1 MPRIKVLVVDDSAFM
16 RKVITGILSSSP
28 DIEVIGKAKNG
39 QEAFE
44 KVIKLK
50 PDVVTL
56 DIEMPVLDGLTTLG
70 YIMSEC
76 PTPVIML
83 SGAESKH
90 ADVTMTA
97 FQYGAVDFILKP
109 SGNISLDLDKIKD
122 EIVKKVKA
130 ASKVETHKL
139 GFIHERCKNDNAG
152 ISRREGVKETGK
164 KPQAAARQETHK
176 VDFTETIKPDKKS
189 KFKKIVIIGT
199 STGGPRALQQVIPLL
214 PSNLNAPVLV
224 VQHMPPEFTKSL
236 AERLDSQSNIT
247 VREARD
253 GDIVKSGIVL
263 IAPGDFHMTVRQE
276 EINGKTKEVIALS
289 KSEKVQG
296 VRPSVDVLL
305 NSVAPIYGANS
316 VGVILTGMGSDGTD
330 GIRRLK
336 LAGGRII
343 AEDES
348 TCVVYGMPRSI
359 IEQHLADYVL
369 PINKIAES
377 IAQIT

>member
-1 MPRIKVLVVDDSAFM
+1 MSRIKVLVVDDSAFM
-16 RKVITGILSSSP
+16 RKAITDILSSSP

-44 KVIKLK
+44 KTINLK
-50 PDVVTL
+50 PDVITM
-56 DIEMPVLDGLTTLG
+56 DIEMPVLDGLQTLG

-109 SGNISLDLDKIKD
+109 SGNISLDMDKIKD

-130 ASKVETHKL
+130 ASKVEIHKL
-139 GFIHERCKNDNAG
+139 GFIQEHDKIDNAG
-152 ISRREGVKETGK
+152 ISRREGDKVTAK
-164 KPQAAARQETHK
+164 KPKAAAREETRK
-176 VDFTETIKPDKKS
+176 VDLIETIEHPKKS
-189 KFKKIVIIGT
+189 NNNKIVIIGT

-224 VQHMPPEFTKSL
+224 VQHMPAGFTKSL
-236 AERLDSQSNIT
+236 AERLDSQSMIK
-247 VREARD
+247 VREAQD
-253 GDIVKSGIVL
+253 GDIVKPGIVL
-263 IAPGDFHMTVRQE
+263 IAPGDYHMTVRQE
-276 EINGKTKEVIALS
+276 EINGKTKEVIAII

-305 NSVAPIYGANS
+305 NSVAQIYGDNS
-316 VGVILTGMGSDGTD
+316 IGVILTGMGSDGTD

-336 LAGGRII
+336 LAGGRVI

-359 IEQHLADYVL
+359 VEQHLADYVL
-369 PINKIAES
+369 PIDKIAES
-377 IAQIT
+377 IAQIS

>member
-1 MPRIKVLVVDDSAFM
+1 MSRIKVLVVDDSAFM
-16 RKVITGILSSSP
+16 RKAITDILSSSP
-28 DIEVIGKAKNG
+28 EIEVIGKAKNG
-39 QEAFE
+39 QEACE
-44 KVIKLK
+44 KVIELK

-56 DIEMPVLDGLTTLG
+56 DIEMPVLDGLQTLG

-83 SGAESKH
+83 SAAESKH
-90 ADVTMTA
+90 ADVTMKA
-97 FQYGAVDFILKP
+97 FEYGAVDFILKP
-109 SGNISLDLDKIKD
+109 SGNISLDVNKIKD
-122 EIVKKVKA
+122 EMVKKVKA
-130 ASKVETHKL
+130 AAKVETHKL
-139 GFIHERCKNDNAG
+139 GFIQNKEDDSG
-152 ISRREGVKETGK
+152 ISRMECVREGGK
-164 KPQAAARQETHK
+164 KPKDSDVEIDRAEEQKIE
-176 VDFTETIKPDKKS
+176 PDKKS

-214 PSNLNAPVLV
+214 PPYFNAPVLV
-224 VQHMPPEFTKSL
+224 VQHMPAGFTKSL
-236 AERLDSQSNIT
+236 AERLDSQSSIK
-247 VREARD
+247 VREAVD
-253 GDIVKSGIVL
+253 GDIVRPGIVL
-263 IAPGDFHMTVRQE
+263 IAPGDYHMTVREE
-276 EINGKTKEVIALS
+276 EINGKTKEVIALI
-289 KSEKVQG
+289 KGEKVQG

-305 NSVAPIYGANS
+305 NSVAPIYGAHS

-336 LAGGRII
+336 SAGGRVI

-348 TCVVYGMPRSI
+348 TCVVFGMPRSI

>member
-1 MPRIKVLVVDDSAFM
+1 MSRIKVLVVDDSAFM
-16 RKVITGILSSSP
+16 RKAITDILSSSP
-28 DIEVIGKAKNG
+28 DIEVIGKARNG

-44 KVIKLK
+44 KVIRLK

-56 DIEMPVLDGLTTLG
+56 DIEMPVLDGLQTLG

-90 ADVTMTA
+90 ADVTMKA
-97 FQYGAVDFILKP
+97 FEYGAVDFILKP
-109 SGNISLDLDKIKD
+109 SGNISLDMNKIKD
-122 EIVKKVKA
+122 EMVKKVKA
-130 ASKVETHKL
+130 AAKVETHKL
-139 GFIHERCKNDNAG
+139 GFIHDEEYDSG
-152 ISRREGVKETGK
+152 ISGMESVKETGK
-164 KPQAAARQETHK
+164 KPKDSDVET
-176 VDFTETIKPDKKS
+176 DRTEEQKTEHGKKQN
-189 KFKKIVIIGT
+189 FKKIVIIGT
-199 STGGPRALQQVIPLL
+199 STGGPRALQRVIPLL
-214 PSNLNAPVLV
+214 PRYFNAPVLV
-224 VQHMPPEFTKSL
+224 VQHMPAGFTKSL
-236 AERLDSQSNIT
+236 AERLDSQSSIM
-247 VREARD
+247 VREAED
-253 GDIVKSGIVL
+253 GDEVRPGIVL
-263 IAPGDFHMTVRQE
+263 IAPGDYHMTVRQE
-276 EINGKTKEVIALS
+276 EINGNTKEVIALI

-336 LAGGRII
+336 SAGGRVI

-359 IEQHLADYVL
+359 VEQHLADYVL

>member
-16 RKVITGILSSSP
+16 RKVITNILSSSQ
-28 DIEVIGKAKNG
+28 DIEVIGKARNG
-39 QEAFE
+39 KEAFE

-56 DIEMPVLDGLTTLG
+56 DIEMPVLDGLHTLG

-90 ADVTMTA
+90 ADITMKA
-97 FQYGAVDFILKP
+97 FEYGAVDFILKP
-109 SGNISLDLDKIKD
+109 SGNISLDMDKIKD
-122 EIVKKVKA
+122 ELVKKVKA

-139 GFIHERCKNDNAG
+139 GFIQEHNKNDNAG
-152 ISRREGVKETGK
+152 ISRMEDVKETGK
-164 KPQAAARQETHK
+164 KPKDSAVVVET
-176 VDFTETIKPDKKS
+176 DLIEEQNAESGRKS

-199 STGGPRALQQVIPLL
+199 STGGPRALQQIIPFL
-214 PSNLNAPVLV
+214 PPYFNAPVLV
-224 VQHMPPEFTKSL
+224 VQHMPAGFTKSL
-236 AERLDSQSNIT
+236 AERLASQSGIM

-253 GDIVKSGIVL
+253 GDIVRPGIVL
-263 IAPGDFHMTVRQE
+263 IAPGDYHMTVRRE
-276 EINGKTKEVIALS
+276 EMNGKTKEVIALN
-289 KSEKVQG
+289 KGEKVQG

-305 NSVAPIYGANS
+305 NSVAQIYGANS

-336 LAGGRII
+336 SAGGRVI

>member
-1 MPRIKVLVVDDSAFM
+1 MSRIKVLVVDDSAFM
-16 RKVITGILSSSP
+16 RKAITDILSSSP
-28 DIEVIGKAKNG
+28 DIEVIGKARNG
-39 QEAFE
+39 REAFE
-44 KVIKLK
+44 KVIELK

-56 DIEMPVLDGLTTLG
+56 DIEMPILDGLQTLG

-97 FQYGAVDFILKP
+97 FEYGAVDFILKP
-109 SGNISLDLDKIKD
+109 SGNISLDMDKIKD
-122 EIVKKVKA
+122 EIIKKVKA
-130 ASKVETHKL
+130 AARVETHKL
-139 GFIHERCKNDNAG
+139 GFIEEHDKDNAD
-152 ISRREGVKETGK
+152 ISGMEGKTRK
-164 KPQAAARQETHK
+164 KPKAAAVVET
-176 VDFTETIKPDKKS
+176 DRTEEQKIEPDKKS

-214 PSNLNAPVLV
+214 PHYFNAPVLV
-224 VQHMPPEFTKSL
+224 VQHMPPGFTKSL
-236 AERLDSQSNIT
+236 AERLDSQSRIK
-247 VREARD
+247 VREAEE
-253 GDIVKSGIVL
+253 GDIVRPGIVL
-263 IAPGDFHMTVRQE
+263 IAPGDYHMTVRQE
-276 EINGKTKEVIALS
+276 EINGKTKEVIALT

-336 LAGGRII
+336 LAGGRVI

-359 IEQHLADYVL
+359 VEQHLADYVL

>member
-16 RKVITGILSSSP
+16 RKAITDILSSSQ
-28 DIEVIGKAKNG
+28 DMEVIGKARNG
-39 QEAFE
+39 QEAIE
-44 KVIKLK
+44 KVIELK

-56 DIEMPVLDGLTTLG
+56 DIEMPVLDGIQTLG

-83 SGAESKH
+83 SGAESTH

-109 SGNISLDLDKIKD
+109 SGNISLDMNKIKD
-122 EIVKKVKA
+122 EMVKKVKA
-130 ASKVETHKL
+130 AAKVETHKL
-139 GFIHERCKNDNAG
+139 GFIQEHGKNDNAG
-152 ISRREGVKETGK
+152 TSRMEDFKDARKKPKTTTGK
-164 KPQAAARQETHK
+164 ETHK
-176 VDFTETIKPDKKS
+176 VDSTETIEPDKKS
-189 KFKKIVIIGT
+189 KFKKIIIIGT

-224 VQHMPPEFTKSL
+224 VQHMPAGFTKSL
-236 AERLDSQSNIT
+236 AERLDSQSGIK

-253 GDIVKSGIVL
+253 GDIVRPGIVL
-263 IAPGDFHMTVRQE
+263 IAPGDYHMTVRQE
-276 EINGKTKEVIALS
+276 EINGKTKEVIALN

-305 NSVAPIYGANS
+305 NSVAQIYGANS
-316 VGVILTGMGSDGTD
+316 IGVILTGMGSDGTD

-336 LAGGRII
+336 SAGGKVI

-359 IEQHLADYVL
+359 IEQRLADYVL